1 MMYALS
7 ATPYVSERVSDST
20 NIKTMDVS
28 KNFLVVALS
37 FSGVVGCSSVPQSVT
52 DQAKAEC
59 AHITSS
65 WERAKCRVAFKR
77 EWERDQQVEAA
88 LKDCKRYWPE
98 ERKAEI
104 AQCVDKKV
112 NPSAK
117 SGGST
122 NSAASIAICTALSG
136 GNAGSCAAGVA
147 KGTSGERSDSA
158 SERVK
163 ELEEELERKQ
173 QKFSQD
179 CLFSGG
185 VAVGD
190 TCLNRRR

>member
-1 MMYALS
+1 MANSSSRLLIS
-7 ATPYVSERVSDST
+7 VLGCLAVT
-20 NIKTMDVS
+20 
-28 KNFLVVALS
+28 
-37 FSGVVGCSSVPQSVT
+37 GCSSVPQVVQ
-52 DQAKAEC
+52 DQAKSEC
-59 AHITSS
+59 AHIASS
-65 WERAKCRVAFKR
+65 WERAKCRGDFKR
-77 EWERDQQVEAA
+77 EWEREQQVEAA

-104 AQCVDKKV
+104 AQCVDRKV
-112 NPSAK
+112 NPSSK
-117 SGGST
+117 SSGST
-122 NSAASIAICTALSG
+122 IPAASIAICTALSG

-147 KGTSGERSDSA
+147 KGSSGERSDSA
-158 SERVK
+158 SKRVK

-190 TCLNRRR
+190 TCLTPKR

>member
-1 MMYALS
+1 MVERLLQ
-7 ATPYVSERVSDST
+7 RVSFSR
-20 NIKTMDVS
+20 
-28 KNFLVVALS
+28 FLI
-37 FSGVVGCSSVPQSVT
+37 SGLGFLAVTGCSSVPKAVEYR
-52 DQAKAEC
+52 AKTSC

-65 WERAKCRVAFKR
+65 WERAKCRVAYER

-98 ERKAEI
+98 ERKAEV

-112 NPSAK
+112 NPSSK
-117 SGGST
+117 SSGST
-122 NSAASIAICTALSG
+122 IPAASIAICTALSG

-147 KGTSGERSDSA
+147 KGSSGERSDSA
-158 SERVK
+158 SKRVK

-190 TCLNRRR
+190 TCLTPKR

>member
-1 MMYALS
+1 MMVARILNS
-7 ATPYVSERVSDST
+7 NKSMANSSSR
-20 NIKTMDVS
+20 
-28 KNFLVVALS
+28 FLISVLGFLAVT
-37 FSGVVGCSSVPQSVT
+37 GCGSVPQVVQ

-59 AHITSS
+59 AHIASS